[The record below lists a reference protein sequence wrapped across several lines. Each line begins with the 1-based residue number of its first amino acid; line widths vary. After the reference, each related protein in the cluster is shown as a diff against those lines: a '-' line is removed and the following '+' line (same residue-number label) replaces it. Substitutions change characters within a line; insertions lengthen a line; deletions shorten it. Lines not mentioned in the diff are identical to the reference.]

1 MAEWLGAGAV
11 ALLDQLETYQYGLLA
26 LIIGLEA
33 AGVPWPVAAEFVLVV
48 MGYQVFRAEANPA
61 VAVGVIV
68 AAGTL
73 GAVVLYWAGRLLG
86 RPLLNRYGRWLR
98 MRPERVARLEGWFD
112 RHGAGLVVIG
122 RLIPG
127 VRILVAVIAGVAR
140 VRFVIFLASAA
151 AGNTLWAVL
160 YVGLGWGFGNQF
172 EVTLAAVT
180 SDPMRIVAVA
190 GGGAAPA
197 RMVVGDRHREAHRS
211 SPLVRTEIHARSKGK
226 GPRA

>member
-73 GAVVLYWAGRLLG
+73 APSCSIGPGGCWD
-86 RPLLNRYGRWLR
+86 
-98 MRPERVARLEGWFD
+98 ARC
-112 RHGAGLVVIG
+112 
-122 RLIPG
+122 
-127 VRILVAVIAGVAR
+127 
-140 VRFVIFLASAA
+140 
-151 AGNTLWAVL
+151 
-160 YVGLGWGFGNQF
+160 
-172 EVTLAAVT
+172 
-180 SDPMRIVAVA
+180 
-190 GGGAAPA
+190 
-197 RMVVGDRHREAHRS
+197 
-211 SPLVRTEIHARSKGK
+211 
-226 GPRA
+226 